1 MEIKSEHD
9 KDVAEATDNRLVK
22 AADCARRAFGHLLDA
37 WGALGDV
44 SDDLPSEV
52 TDRAEALSKKIEEL
66 GKDLRKLAR
75 DWTAECIRIE
85 DAINDYNKE
94 MERRGA

>member
-1 MEIKSEHD
+1 MEIRNDVD

-52 TDRAEALSKKIEEL
+52 TDRAEAMSKKIEEL

-85 DAINDYNKE
+85 DAINAYDKE
-94 MERRGA
+94 RERRGA